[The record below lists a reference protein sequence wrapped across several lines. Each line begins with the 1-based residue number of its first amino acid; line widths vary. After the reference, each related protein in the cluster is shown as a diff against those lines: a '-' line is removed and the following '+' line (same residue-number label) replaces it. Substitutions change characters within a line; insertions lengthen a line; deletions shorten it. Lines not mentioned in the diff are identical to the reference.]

1 MFQPRF
7 LIVLF
12 LHFFALNAFAQW
24 TSLPIRSQEEFNAG
38 AVGGEGE
45 QWLHGF
51 SRCLTQPDYVYAAQ
65 DVCGAWRS
73 TDGGATWKKCRD
85 KGLYLAYSQS
95 IEVDPVDPN
104 RVFIVVDQSS
114 VWMGSVLLYEGVYQ
128 STDGGQTWNIVLN
141 TTEASLRKMRHLIAY
156 SLPSMATASTSP
168 TRWFTADNQ
177 SLWRSDAS
185 GNAGTWTKVAN
196 IPTTAIVTDVVTH
209 PTSIDTVYVATET
222 GLYRSTNGGANLA
235 EIAQFAGKKVTAV
248 LMNKALPN
256 KIYVSVSADG
266 VYYSADNGASFTKK
280 TISISGTDV
289 STSIYRAVMNPGFP
303 EQIYL
308 IGAESSSKTW
318 ITNDGM
324 LSWALLPSST
334 TFPGLG
340 RETGWRR
347 YFDGV
352 YAAICPNP
360 IDKTTAIGIARATF
374 HKISNSGAAVAESAT
389 GFTGNAAM
397 QTDRSIAFHPYNAS
411 VFGIFCYDVG
421 PRITH
426 SAGDWFTTS
435 DPIILSWRN
444 NGIIK
449 WSGSYS
455 AAFQPVQGSSIVLA
469 SIGHYTSGGQSQ
481 IMRSTNN
488 GLSWGTSPVTV
499 VNGNVT
505 AQLQPY
511 HFVGFDPETPN
522 IAYAGSLKST
532 DAGLTF
538 SALTFPSTYNT
549 PSLAYAPIPSV
560 CGISKDPV
568 TGKSSVFA
576 MDGNRRFILRSDD
589 KGANWFLL
597 ADLTAL
603 GGSAKFLDS
612 SPTFAVHPTNPNVI
626 FALDTQRDIMKVTYN
641 PNFDPTK
648 PASKLSLNSFAA
660 LPTWIPAGV
669 KTFNQVRKI
678 GIDPVDPNV
687 MYVSMLVSGI
697 PSIYRTLNGGQTWA
711 SISDDLNYQ
720 GGCVVVN
727 PHTREVYKGS
737 MSGTSVYPAPP
748 TNGVELIHENQA
760 LRVYYD
766 SKNQQLTVLGALPT
780 NSFQIFDIMGR
791 LVTQFTGAS
800 TSISALSEGVYFL
813 SDERHKSTKFVK

>member
-1 MFQPRF
+1 MKKNNFNQF
-7 LIVLF
+7 YFIILLLF
-12 LHFFALNAFAQW
+12 SSLSLYSQW
-24 TSLPIRSQEEFNAG
+24 KSLPIRSLEEFNAG
-38 AVGGEGE
+38 AAGGEGE
-45 QWLHGF
+45 QWFHGF

-73 TDGGATWKKCRD
+73 TDGGATWEKCRD

-168 TRWFTADNQ
+168 TRWFTADNL

-185 GNAGTWTKVAN
+185 GNAGTWSKVAN

-222 GLYRSTNGGANLA
+222 GLYRSTNGGGNLA
-235 EIAQFAGKKVTAV
+235 EIAQFAGKNVTAV
-248 LMNKALPN
+248 LLHKNLPG
-256 KIYVSVSADG
+256 KIKVTVSGEG
-266 VYYSADNGASFTKK
+266 VYSSVDNGASFTKT
-280 TISISGTDV
+280 TIFIGGTDV
-289 STSIYRAVMNPGFP
+289 SKSIYRAVMNPGFP

-324 LSWALLPSST
+324 LSWKLLPPST

-352 YAAICPNP
+352 YAAICPNSL
-360 IDKTTAIGIARATF
+360 DKTSAIGIARATF
-374 HKISNSGAAVAESAT
+374 HKITNSGAAVAESAT

-397 QTDRSIAFHPYNAS
+397 QTDRSIAFHPYNPS

-455 AAFQPVQGSSIVLA
+455 AAFQPVQGSKIVLA
-469 SIGHYTSGGQSQ
+469 SVGHYTSGGQSQ
-481 IMRSTNN
+481 IMRSTDN

-499 VNGNVT
+499 VNGNTT
-505 AQLQPY
+505 ALLQPY
-511 HFVGFDPETPN
+511 HFVGFDPETPDV
-522 IAYAGSLKST
+522 AYAGSLKST
-532 DAGLTF
+532 NAGLNF
-538 SALTFPSTYNT
+538 SPLTFPATYNT
-549 PSLAYAPIPSV
+549 PSLTYAPIPSI
-560 CGISKDPV
+560 CGVSKDPA
-568 TGKSSVFA
+568 TGKSSIFA

-589 KGANWFLL
+589 KGASWFLL

-612 SPTFAVHPTNPNVI
+612 SPTFAAHPTNPNVI
-626 FALDTQRDIMKVTYN
+626 FALDAQRDIMKVTYN
-641 PNFDPTK
+641 PTTK
-648 PASKLSLNSFAA
+648 TASKLSLNSFAA

-678 GIDPVDPNV
+678 GIDPIDPNV
-687 MYVSMLVSGI
+687 MYVSMLCSGI
-697 PSIYRTLNGGQTWA
+697 PSVLRTLNGGATWT
-711 SISDDLNYQ
+711 SITDDLNYQ

-727 PHTREVYKGS
+727 PHTRQVFKGS
-737 MSGTSVYPAPP
+737 MSGTSIYPAPS

-766 SKNQQLTVLGALPT
+766 SKNQQLTVLGASL
-780 NSFQIFDIMGR
+780 NSTFCVFDMMGR

>member
-1 MFQPRF
+1 MRHAIFIKISAVLLL
-7 LIVLF
+7 LISTLSVF
-12 LHFFALNAFAQW
+12 PQW

-38 AVGGEGE
+38 KTGGEGE

-65 DVCGAWRS
+65 DVCGSWRS
-73 TDGGATWKKCRD
+73 TDGGTTWKKNRD

-95 IEVDPVDPN
+95 IEVDPIDPN
-104 RVFIVVDQSS
+104 RVFIVVDKSS
-114 VWMGSVLLYEGVYQ
+114 VWMGSVASYVGVYQ
-128 STDGGQTWNIVLN
+128 STDGGQSWNIVLN
-141 TTEASLRKMRHLIAY
+141 TSETTVRRMRHLIAY

-209 PTSIDTVYVATET
+209 PTSLDTVYVATET

-235 EIAQFAGKKVTAV
+235 EITQFAGKNVTAV

-256 KIYVSVSADG
+256 KIYVTVSADG
-266 VYYSADNGASFTKK
+266 MYYSADNGASFTKK
-280 TISISGTDV
+280 TITIGGTNV
-289 STSIYRAVMNPGFP
+289 SSTIYRAVMNPGFP

-318 ITNDGM
+318 ITNDNM
-324 LSWALLPSST
+324 LNWQLLPSSK

-352 YAAICPNP
+352 FAAICPNP
-360 IDKTTAIGIARATF
+360 LDKTSAIGMARATF
-374 HKISNSGAAVAESAT
+374 HKITNSGATVAESAT

-397 QTDRSIAFHPYNAS
+397 QTDRSIAFHPYDPS

-426 SAGDWFTTS
+426 TSGDWFTTS

-455 AAFQPVQGSSIVLA
+455 AAFQPVQGSKIVLA

-511 HFVGFDPETPN
+511 HFVGFDPETPT

-538 SALTFPSTYNT
+538 SSLTFPATYNT
-549 PSLAYAPIPSV
+549 PSLTYAPIPSL
-560 CGISKDPV
+560 CGISKDA
-568 TGKSSVFA
+568 TSGKSSIFA
-576 MDGNRRFILRSDD
+576 LDGNRRYILRSDD
-589 KGANWFLL
+589 KGVNWFLL

-612 SPTFAVHPTNPNVI
+612 SPTLAVHPTNPNVI
-626 FALDTQRDIMKVTYN
+626 FALDAQHDLMKVTYN
-641 PNFDPTK
+641 PTTK
-648 PASKLSLNSFAA
+648 TASKLSLNSFAA
-660 LPTWIPAGV
+660 LPSWIPAGV

-678 GIDPVDPNV
+678 GIDPIDPNV
-687 MYVSMLVSGI
+687 MYVSMLASGI
-697 PSIYRTLNGGQTWA
+697 PSVLRTLDGGATWT
-711 SISDDLNYQ
+711 SIADELNYQ
-720 GGCVVVN
+720 GGCLVVN

-737 MSGTSVYPAPP
+737 MSGTSIYPAPP
-748 TNGVELIHENQA
+748 VSGVTANPSNTKIGYYLNENSELVI
-760 LRVYYD
+760 V
-766 SKNQQLTVLGALPT
+766 GANP
-780 NSFQIFDIMGR
+780 NEQFSIFDISGKVKR
-791 LVTQFTGAS
+791 HFQS
-800 TSISALSEGVYFL
+800 KTSITGLNSGIYIV
-813 SDERHKSTKFVK
+813 KSNQGRQMKFIKK